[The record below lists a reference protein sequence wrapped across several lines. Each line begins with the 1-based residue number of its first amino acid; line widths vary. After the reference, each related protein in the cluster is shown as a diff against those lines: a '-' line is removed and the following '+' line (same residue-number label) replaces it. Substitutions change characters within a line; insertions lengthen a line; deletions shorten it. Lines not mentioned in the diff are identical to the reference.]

1 MRRQKQMPAKEES
14 KKKNA
19 EGHAKK
25 SKFKESSAVCNTLG
39 GWKGIKPAGITEP
52 GTATELKTGD
62 WRSQRP
68 VYIPEKCIHCLQC
81 FIYCPDCAIN
91 VENGK
96 FKDFNYYHC
105 KGCGICAAVC
115 PVAAIKIVGE
125 EKAREEEK
133 AQEEE
138 KTKGK

>member
-1 MRRQKQMPAKEES
+1 MPAKEDKGNDE
-14 KKKNA
+14 KKPA
-19 EGHAKK
+19 RK
-25 SKFKESSAVCNTLG
+25 SKGKEKPSAVCETLG

-52 GTATELKTGD
+52 GTASELRTGD

-91 VENGK
+91 VENDK

-115 PVAAIKIVGE
+115 PVAAIKIVDE

-133 AQEEE
+133 ANQ
-138 KTKGK
+138 TKKK